1 MLANNA
7 MSISFTLGDI
17 LSALLVI
24 AGIVALAFL
33 VKLLISVSKITDT
46 IGKTLSDN
54 KTSLDEAIKDIPRIT
69 TNLTGVLDNTNHL
82 VADVK
87 PSVVS
92 MLTDVNNVTNKISNV
107 TTNVSDTVEVV
118 GLAAADTASRFSS
131 TVSNATDYLALIK
144 GILSY
149 VGKRRK

>member
-7 MSISFTLGDI
+7 INISFTFSDFLM
-17 LSALLVI
+17 ALLAI
-24 AGIVALAFL
+24 AGVVALVFL
-33 VKLLISVSKITDT
+33 AKLLISISKITDSV
-46 IGKTLSDN
+46 GKVLEDN
-54 KTSLDEAIKDIPRIT
+54 KSSLDEAIRDLPKIT
-69 TNLTGVLDNTNHL
+69 TNITDVLDNTNRL

-92 MLTDVNNVTNKISNV
+92 MLTDVNNVTSKISNV

-118 GLAAADTASRFSS
+118 GLAAADTASRFTS
-131 TVSNATDYLALIK
+131 TVTNATDYLALIK

-149 VGKRRK
+149 FGKRRK

>member
-7 MSISFTLGDI
+7 ISISFTLYDI
-17 LSALLVI
+17 IMAILAI
-24 AGIVALAFL
+24 AGIVALVFL
-33 VKLLISVSKITDT
+33 AKLLVSVSKITDS
-46 IGKTLSDN
+46 IGKTLNDN
-54 KTSLDEAIKDIPRIT
+54 KPSIDEAIKDLPRIT
-69 TNLTGVLDNTNHL
+69 TNLTGLLDNTNSL

-92 MLTDVNNVTNKISNV
+92 LLTDVNNVTNKISNV

-118 GLAAADTASRFSS
+118 GLAAADTASRFTS
-131 TVSNATDYLALIK
+131 TVSNATDYLALAK

-149 VGKRRK
+149 FNKKRR